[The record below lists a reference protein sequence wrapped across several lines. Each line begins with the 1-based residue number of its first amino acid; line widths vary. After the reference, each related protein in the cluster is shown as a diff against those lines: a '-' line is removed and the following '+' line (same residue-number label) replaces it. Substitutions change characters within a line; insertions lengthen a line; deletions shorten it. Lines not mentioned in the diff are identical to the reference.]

1 MSRIGKKPVELA
13 KDVKVDVS
21 DGLVTVKGPKG
32 ELSLRVPATVSLK
45 QEGSLLTVERVG
57 GGEDKQAR
65 ADHGTI
71 RALINNMV
79 KGVSQGYVRELEIQG
94 VGYRASMEG
103 KTLTMLVGYSHPVV
117 YDVPEGVKVSVADS
131 TQLKVEGIDKQ
142 LVGQVAARIRAFC
155 PPEPYKGKGIRY
167 KDEHVRRKA
176 GKTVA

>member
-1 MSRIGKKPVELA
+1 MA

-21 DGLVTVKGPKG
+21 DGRVTVSGPKG

-45 QEGSLLTVERVG
+45 VEGSSLTVERIG
-57 GGEDKQAR
+57 GDDKQSR

-94 VGYRASMEG
+94 VGYRASVEG

-117 YDVPEGVKVSVADS
+117 YDVPEGVKVTVADS

-142 LVGQVAARIRAFC
+142 LVGQVAARIRGFC

>member
-1 MSRIGKKPVELA
+1 MSRIGKKPVELP

-21 DGLVTVKGPKG
+21 DGRVTVKGPKG
-32 ELSLRVPATVSLK
+32 ELSLKLPGTVAVKIEGATL
-45 QEGSLLTVERVG
+45 GVERTG
-57 GGEDKQAR
+57 GDGKQSR
-65 ADHGTI
+65 ADHGTV

-103 KTLTMLVGYSHPVV
+103 TTLTMLVGYSHPVV
-117 YDVPEGVKVSVADS
+117 YPVPEGVKVSVADG

-142 LVGQVAARIRAFC
+142 LVGEVAARIRAFC

>member
-1 MSRIGKKPVELA
+1 MSRIGKKPVDLPQGVEVTL
-13 KDVKVDVS
+13 
-21 DGLVTVKGPKG
+21 DGARIVVKGAKG
-32 ELSLRVPATVSLK
+32 ELSLALPATVTVK
-45 QEGSLLTVERVG
+45 KDGTQVTVEKAG
-57 GGEDKQAR
+57 GDDKQSR
-65 ADHGTI
+65 ADHGTV

-103 KTLTMLVGYSHPVV
+103 NTLTMLVGYSHPVV
-117 YDVPEGVKVSVADS
+117 YAVPEGIKLTVTDS

-142 LVGQVAARIRAFC
+142 LVGQVAARIRGFC

>member
-1 MSRIGKKPVELA
+1 MSRIGKKPIDLPQGVEVTL
-13 KDVKVDVS
+13 
-21 DGLVTVKGPKG
+21 DGARIVVKGAKG
-32 ELSLRVPATVSLK
+32 ELSLALPATVSVK
-45 QEGSLLTVERVG
+45 KDGSQVTVENAG
-57 GGEDKQAR
+57 GDEKQAR

-71 RALINNMV
+71 RALVNNMV

-103 KTLTMLVGYSHPVV
+103 NTLTMQVGYSHPVV
-117 YDVPEGVKVSVADS
+117 YAVPDGIKLTVTDS

-142 LVGQVAARIRAFC
+142 LVGQVAARIRGFC

>member
-1 MSRIGKKPVELA
+1 MNE
-13 KDVKVDVS
+13 KD
-21 DGLVTVKGPKG
+21 
-32 ELSLRVPATVSLK
+32 
-45 QEGSLLTVERVG
+45 
-57 GGEDKQAR
+57 DKQSR

-94 VGYRASMEG
+94 VGYRASVEG

-117 YDVPEGVKVSVADS
+117 YDVPEGVKVTVADS

-176 GKTVA
+176 GTTVA

>member
-13 KDVKVDVS
+13 KDVKVDVA
-21 DGLVTVKGPKG
+21 DGRVTVTGPKG
-32 ELSLRVPATVSLK
+32 ELTLRVPATVSLK
-45 QEGSLLTVERVG
+45 VEGATLTVERVG
-57 GGEDKQAR
+57 GDDKQSR

-94 VGYRASMEG
+94 VGYRARVVG

-117 YDVPEGVKVSVADS
+117 YDVPEGVKVTVADS

>member
-21 DGLVTVKGPKG
+21 DGRVTVSGPKG

-45 QEGSLLTVERVG
+45 VEVSSLTVERIG
-57 GGEDKQAR
+57 GDDKQSR

-103 KTLTMLVGYSHPVV
+103 ATLTMLVGYSHPVV
-117 YDVPEGVKVSVADS
+117 YPVPEGVKVTVTDS

>member
-13 KDVKVDVS
+13 KDVKVDVA
-21 DGLVTVKGPKG
+21 DGRVTVTGPKG
-32 ELSLRVPATVSLK
+32 ELTLRVPATVSLK
-45 QEGSLLTVERVG
+45 VEGATLTVERVG
-57 GGEDKQAR
+57 GDDKQSR

-94 VGYRASMEG
+94 VGYRASVEG

-117 YDVPEGVKVSVADS
+117 YDVPEGVKVTVADS

>member
-13 KDVKVDVS
+13 KDVKVDVA
-21 DGLVTVKGPKG
+21 DGRVTVTGPKG

-45 QEGSLLTVERVG
+45 VEGSSLTVERTG
-57 GGEDKQAR
+57 GDDKQSR

-94 VGYRASMEG
+94 VGYRASVEG

-117 YDVPEGVKVSVADS
+117 YDVPEGVKVTVADS

>member
-1 MSRIGKKPVELA
+1 MSRIGKKPIDLPQGVEVTL
-13 KDVKVDVS
+13 
-21 DGLVTVKGPKG
+21 DGARIVVKGAKG
-32 ELSLRVPATVSLK
+32 ELSLALPATVSVK
-45 QEGSLLTVERVG
+45 KDGSQVIVENAG
-57 GGEDKQAR
+57 GDDKQAR

-71 RALINNMV
+71 RALVNNMV

-103 KTLTMLVGYSHPVV
+103 NTLTMLVGYSHPVV
-117 YDVPEGVKVSVADS
+117 YAVPDGIKLTVTDS

-142 LVGQVAARIRAFC
+142 LVGQVAARIRGFC